1 MATGNSV
8 AQPLGG
14 STNVSGTLLTVDSY
28 VNPPTMIVPRL
39 ISLVA
44 GNAGYFAERVFS
56 PLGAKIEGGAAVY
69 YETLPEDWFLPS
81 DQGPT
86 PRAPGAEAPRLG
98 STRREPKIAR
108 PESWSGSIEVTDE
121 ARRRNQTFLI
131 ARQFTQ
137 AANTIAFNIQ
147 TRALELLQSAVEAWS
162 RTVATPSGSAWRV
175 PHENGLPPY
184 SGDPSKMP
192 ATGFAKILLKFAEDK
207 TGIRPDMMIAN
218 SVDLY
223 YLRQVYPEGRLEE
236 VLKSFGIT
244 TIIDSI
250 LAPEGKPYF
259 LAGGQIGYMGFESPL
274 TSEQEREGKRKTD
287 LYVIDVAPVLIADNP
302 SAVWQLTGVQATS

>member
-14 STNVSGTLLTVDSY
+14 TTNVSGTLLTVDSY

-44 GNAGYFAERVFS
+44 GNAGYFAERVFT
-56 PLGAKIEGGAAVY
+56 PLGARIEGGAAVY

-147 TRALELLQSAVEAWS
+147 SRALELLAASVSTWS
-162 RTVATPSGSAWRV
+162 RQIATPAGTGWRV
-175 PHENGLPPY
+175 PHTEGLPPY
-184 SGDPSKMP
+184 GGNP
-192 ATGFAKILLKFAEDK
+192 ATMPTAGIGKVLLKFAEDK
-207 TGIRPDMMIAN
+207 TGITPDTMIVNA
-218 SVDLY
+218 VDWYYFTLLY
-223 YLRQVYPEGRLEE
+223 GDRSEA
-236 VLKSFGIT
+236 VLAAFGINT
-244 TIIDSI
+244 VFVSI

-259 LAGGQIGYMGFESPL
+259 LQGGGIGYMGFESPL
-274 TSEQEREGKRKTD
+274 TSEQEREAKRKAD

-302 SAVWQLTGVQATS
+302 AAIWQLTGVEATS

>member
-56 PLGAKIEGGAAVY
+56 PLGARIEGGAAIY

-121 ARRRNQTFLI
+121 ARRRNQTYLI

-147 TRALELLQSAVEAWS
+147 ARALELLQASVTAWS
-162 RTVATPSGSAWRV
+162 RTVAAPAGTGWRV
-175 PHENGLPPY
+175 PRTTGLPPY
-184 SGDPSKMP
+184 GGDPQAMP
-192 ATGFAKILLKFAEDK
+192 AVGINKVLLKFAEDK
-207 TGIRPDMMIAN
+207 TGITPNMLIVNA
-218 SVDLY
+218 VDWYYWSNLY
-223 YLRQVYPEGRLEE
+223 GDRARK
-236 VLKSFGIT
+236 VLDELGIT
-244 TIIDSI
+244 EVIVSI
-250 LAPEGKPYF
+250 LAPEGKPYL
-259 LAGGQIGYMGFESPL
+259 LAAGQIGYMGFESPM
-274 TSEQEREGKRKTD
+274 TSEQERIAIRKTD
-287 LYVIDVAPVLIADNP
+287 VYVIDVAPVLLADNP
-302 SAVWQLTGVQATS
+302 SAIIQLTGVDASS